1 MKKYIRALEIPLYL
15 LVIALFCLE
24 QGNTAMSIFLI
35 IISIG
40 RLIVNVI
47 TDEFI
52 YKRQF
57 LNNMKYFTY
66 AFTFIVI
73 TFLFGSVLD
82 KINTIEQLENQIK
95 QNNFQIDS
103 LKLEI
108 DTLQWE
114 NQIWDFNLSNN
125 TVHLLSAII
134 HVESSNNDSAYNV
147 YEDAV
152 GCLQIRKTMVND
164 INRILRR
171 QKSDLRFSYDD
182 RWLRNKSIKMF
193 DIYCKHYGLT
203 TAEEIARCWNGGP
216 RGMQNEMTANY
227 WKKVK
232 NKLDS

>member
-1 MKKYIRALEIPLYL
+1 MR
-15 LVIALFCLE
+15 
-24 QGNTAMSIFLI
+24 
-35 IISIG
+35 
-40 RLIVNVI
+40 
-47 TDEFI
+47 
-52 YKRQF
+52 
-57 LNNMKYFTY
+57 YFTF

-82 KINTIEQLENQIK
+82 KIDTIEQLEQHLEQK
-95 QNNFQIDS
+95 QFQVDS
-103 LKLEI
+103 LIHEI

-125 TVHLLSAII
+125 TIHLLSAII
-134 HVESSNNDSAYNV
+134 HVESSNNDSAYNA

-164 INRILRR
+164 VNRILRR
-171 QKSDLRFSYDD
+171 QKSDLRFTYDD

-203 TAEEIARCWNGGP
+203 TSEEIARCWNGGP
-216 RGMQNEMTANY
+216 RGMKNEMTANY